1 MGLKCKNQNF
11 GLFQGHIPR
20 IFSGMLSSTWP
31 NMGHILRHADPGT
44 HPLEAQL
51 LISVIPA

>member
-20 IFSGMLSSTWP
+20 IFSGMLSSTWD
-31 NMGHILRHADPGT
+31 MGHILRQADPGT
-44 HPLEAQL
+44 HPLATQL
-51 LISVIPA
+51 LISAIPA